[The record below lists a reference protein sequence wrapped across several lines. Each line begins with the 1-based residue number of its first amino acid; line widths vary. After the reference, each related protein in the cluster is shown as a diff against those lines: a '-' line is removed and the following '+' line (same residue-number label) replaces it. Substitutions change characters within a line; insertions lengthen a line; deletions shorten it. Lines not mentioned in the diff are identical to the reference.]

1 MIQGTFSTLSPAVR
15 QIYRTK
21 FPPVGFIQSRTV
33 LLMRR
38 KSNPITPHETC
49 LELFW
54 SKFSCIE
61 LCIFCGLHFDFV
73 LSPVFNYKALALSF
87 TFAVENVKNLP
98 LALCTRENN
107 WARLVGKSR
116 YFLAPGD
123 VEISNW
129 SAHNPFDDMLS
140 VEKFDCSV
148 RRWILKYP
156 YYRTLYLLSF
166 RQRLLK

>member
-1 MIQGTFSTLSPAVR
+1 MYFLFTGRWGMIQGTFSTLSPAVR
-15 QIYRTK
+15 QIYRTN

-54 SKFSCIE
+54 SKFNCIE

-87 TFAVENVKNLP
+87 TFTAKNVKNLP
-98 LALCTRENN
+98 LAVCTRENTAENN

-123 VEISNW
+123 VEISELIG
-129 SAHNPFDDMLS
+129 A
-140 VEKFDCSV
+140 
-148 RRWILKYP
+148 
-156 YYRTLYLLSF
+156 
-166 RQRLLK
+166 